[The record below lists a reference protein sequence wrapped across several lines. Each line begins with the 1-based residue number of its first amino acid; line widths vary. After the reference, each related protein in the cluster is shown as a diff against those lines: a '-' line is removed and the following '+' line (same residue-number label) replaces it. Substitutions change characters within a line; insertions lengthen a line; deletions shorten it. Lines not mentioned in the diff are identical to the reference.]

1 MRSRILREVRG
12 YVEALVVAFLVVT
25 FLFTTVG
32 VVGASMLPSLDG
44 GPGQRQ
50 LMQSLLTGDRVF
62 IPKYPT
68 WLRRLGIMGGY
79 ERGDIVVLREPVTTP
94 GYLASS
100 AAGCLDILVVNR
112 CQPFFIKRIVGLPG
126 DVLFINEGQLVVN
139 NQVVDQGF
147 ISSSGEVAIEPVSFP
162 VVITDGDAA
171 SALQVGFIASSGGFP
186 VSVLPSAGLPV
197 PFMPVTDEWVDF
209 YYADVL
215 EALVL
220 PADAPA
226 SEPVLAGLRVP
237 EGHYFIMGDNR
248 SRGGSLDSRHFGF
261 IASGEIAGR
270 ATAVIWPP
278 RRDGEWNWRLL
289 TAPGSL
295 SGLP

>member
-1 MRSRILREVRG
+1 MVMETIVVRG
-12 YVEALVVAFLVVT
+12 ASGSGKTALA
-25 FLFTTVG
+25 
-32 VVGASMLPSLDG
+32 
-44 GPGQRQ
+44 
-50 LMQSLLTGDRVF
+50 
-62 IPKYPT
+62 
-68 WLRRLGIMGGY
+68 RLI
-79 ERGDIVVLREPVTTP
+79 
-94 GYLASS
+94 
-100 AAGCLDILVVNR
+100 AGLE
-112 CQPFFIKRIVGLPG
+112 
-126 DVLFINEGQLVVN
+126 DV
-139 NQVVDQGF
+139 
-147 ISSSGEVAIEPVSFP
+147 SSGEVAIEPVSFP
-162 VVITDGDAA
+162 VVMTDGDAA

-186 VSVLPSAGLPV
+186 APVLPSAGLPV

-209 YYADVL
+209 YYGDVL